1 MVGQLQAWPPPDQGA
16 TSTGAWSVDEGRTGE
31 TSESPK
37 FQIVWLFCSQLLAI
51 LVVCVEELNQ
61 KVNANF
67 AK

>member
-1 MVGQLQAWPPPDQGA
+1 MVGQLQAWPPPDRGA
-16 TSTGAWSVDEGRTGE
+16 TSTGAWSGDEGRTGE

-37 FQIVWLFCSQLLAI
+37 FQIVWLFSSQLLVI
-51 LVVCVEELNQ
+51 LVACVEELNQ